1 MWMVERVVEIL
12 LYPMGDK
19 MSLLLPVERLVV
31 IMLVIMLE
39 EVKVDR
45 LRLVPLPQMQ
55 NLVVMGEMREEIV
68 REIGDYFKQMQKV
81 TIVEEEVV
89 QQLREI
95 LLMKI

>member
-1 MWMVERVVEIL
+1 
-12 LYPMGDK
+12 
-19 MSLLLPVERLVV
+19 
-31 IMLVIMLE
+31 MLAIMLE
-39 EVKVDR
+39 EDKEDR
-45 LRLVPLPQMQ
+45 LQPVPLLQMRNQ
-55 NLVVMGEMREEIV
+55 VVMAEMQEEIV

>member
-1 MWMVERVVEIL
+1 
-12 LYPMGDK
+12 
-19 MSLLLPVERLVV
+19 
-31 IMLVIMLE
+31 MLE
-39 EVKVDR
+39 EDKEDR
-45 LRLVPLPQMQ
+45 LQPVPLLQMRNQ
-55 NLVVMGEMREEIV
+55 VVMAEMQEEIV

>member
-45 LRLVPLPQMQ
+45 LRIVPLLQMQ
-55 NLVVMGEMREEIV
+55 NPVVMEEMRREIV
-68 REIGDYFKQMQKV
+68 KQSLALIIRV
-81 TIVEEEVV
+81 IIVLVEEV
-89 QQLREI
+89 QLQREI
-95 LLMKI
+95 LLTKI